1 MKTTNRI
8 IIIGFGSIGQALL
21 PLLAENFNAEIIIF
35 DKETDRLRLDIA
47 KEFSA
52 TLTNKSIDQNNY
64 TEILSPPSR
73 QQQLSFEPGSIS
85 VEYSPNRSMPKL
97 RYALFGYMHRALGLR
112 Q

>member
-52 TLTNKSIDQNNY
+52 TLTNKSIDQNNH
-64 TEILSPPSR
+64 TEILSP
-73 QQQLSFEPGSIS
+73 LLDNNSFLLNLAVSVSSIA
-85 VEYSPNRSMPKL
+85 L
-97 RYALFGYMHRALGLR
+97 IDYAKASIRFIWIHA
-112 Q
+112 